1 MQAIDTLITDFSN
14 ATLKTFLRN
23 RASTFKP
30 RTEERDLTSQEAETY
45 ENITLLGEIACSEIE
60 TIVVYSLKT
69 LKPLHEKYNRKAQYE
84 TAKKH
89 LRQSEGEPRAG
100 LFVVYDADGCFRFSL
115 VVAQYAGTKIN
126 YTTPKRYSFFVSPQ
140 ESNKTFKQQLND
152 AKFSSVDGLLKAFSI
167 EKVSD
172 DFYKAFEPQFN
183 ALKNAII
190 GDATDDSE
198 KEQFTII
205 FIIRILFVG
214 FVQKKGWLGEKPQ
227 FLADFLKE
235 YTSRFK
241 GQNKF
246 YSHWLKPLFFE
257 ALNTP
262 FGRKV
267 AYQQNDFLPETE
279 VILQHAP
286 YLNGQLFK
294 PKQGV
299 DTLGLTFPD
308 EQISAFFEFLFTYN
322 FTIEENTLYDEE
334 LELNPEF
341 LGIIFERLVNKKF
354 GAVYTPRPEVDFM
367 CRMALLKWLEK
378 TTPCSQHDLYH
389 FFFREGGKGEAFDAV
404 QKEGDFSTAEIET
417 LITQLESVTV
427 CDPAAGSGAF
437 EVGML
442 QVLEELLQNLY
453 ARHNTPSAR
462 KTNKPTTYEMKRQII
477 GRSLY
482 GVEVQPSAVWINHLR
497 LWLSLFI
504 EMPDEEKE
512 SLTPLLPNLQFKV
525 CEGDSLVQRVGEKLF
540 PVRGLQSELSPEI
553 KQRIKALKEA
563 KASFF
568 FNQAEHKAEAIKNEE
583 VKLFALLLQEEI
595 NRLIDRLNPLST
607 TKQTTLALEVAQ
619 PQQLALT
626 VNAKEK
632 AAIEDQIAT
641 LQEQKTTLQKGS
653 LPFLWSVEFAEVF
666 LDKGGFDII
675 IGNPPYVRNEE
686 IQDPHGKL
694 TPTAYKEQ
702 LKLVLQQDFPGAIK
716 DKTVNGRSDLYCY
729 FYVHTLNLLN
739 QNGFQAFICSNSW
752 LDVGYGVWLQE
763 FLLAT
768 TPVEWIVDNHAKRSF
783 ANADVNTIISLIG
796 SPVPPKKAT
805 ALAQQTTK
813 FVAFKQPFETSIIT
827 ENLLAIA
834 QATDRTKTEAY
845 RLTAKTHASLKT
857 EGTDAETH
865 AYVGLKWGGVF
876 LRSPDIY
883 FTLMEKYGQH
893 FTKIG
898 TLAKEVKFGIKTG
911 SDAFFFLT
919 PLESVENKRIVK
931 VTNSVGWTGEIE
943 TEFLKPAIRNAREC
957 STIYLGLDDLKQ
969 YLLVCS
975 KTKEELRGM
984 KVLDYIEWGEK
995 ASVKIKQGS
1004 QKGEVIEGYQNISS
1018 IQGRRKWYDL
1028 NISKIYPL
1036 HFSYMID
1043 QIGTFIVAK
1052 AYFSANFHD
1061 LLIQEEYGISLN
1073 SSIFHLVQNI
1083 YGRAN
1088 FGGGLMKIQTSEL
1101 KQMELPNV
1109 PFGNYKPLLQALQKG
1124 SIFEEYGLD
1133 KDLPFA
1139 QQSPNPTPAR
1149 KAVDDVVFNALGL
1162 SQFERDEVYRAVC
1175 QLVWERTSKAKN
1187 KGA

>member
-568 FNQAEHKAEAIKNEE
+568 FNQAEHKADKIKNEE
-583 VKLFALLLQEEI
+583 VKLFDLLLQEEI
-595 NRLIDRLNPLST
+595 DRLQNHFKDFTSEQLFIVQPI
-607 TKQTTLALEVAQ
+607 QTIT
-619 PQQLALT
+619 P
-626 VNAKEK
+626 KEK
-632 AAIEDQIAT
+632 AAIEAQIAT
-641 LQEQKTTLQKGS
+641 LQEQKTTLQKGN

-702 LKLVLQQDFPGAIK
+702 LKLVLQQDFPEAIK

-739 QNGFQAFICSNSW
+739 PNGFQAFICSNSW

-898 TLAKEVKFGIKTG
+898 TLANHIKRGCMTG
-911 SDAFFFLT
+911 ADEFFFLK
-919 PLESVENKRIVK
+919 PLAPIGKDLTTK
-931 VTNSVGWTGEIE
+931 VSNASGWEGEIE
-943 TEFLKPAIRNAREC
+943 TAFLKPAIRNTREC
-957 STIYLGLDDLKQ
+957 TNFFLPPEDILQCLFVCTKSKSELKG
-969 YLLVCS
+969 
-975 KTKEELRGM
+975 TKALE
-984 KVLDYIEWGEK
+984 YIEWGE
-995 ASVKIKQGS
+995 SVEINIKQGVN
-1004 QKGEVIEGYQNISS
+1004 KGTLVKGYQSLSTTSNRKYWYNLGIS
-1018 IQGRRKWYDL
+1018 
-1028 NISKIYPL
+1028 NEYPL
-1036 HFSYMID
+1036 HFNFKID
-1043 QIGTFIVAK
+1043 QIGKCFIGK
-1052 AYFSANFHD
+1052 WLSSTNFYD
-1061 LLIQEEYGISLN
+1061 LDIEESYGLSLN
-1073 SSIFHLVQNI
+1073 SSIFHLIQNV
-1083 YGRAN
+1083 YGRSN
-1088 FGGGLMKIQTSEL
+1088 FGGGLLEIKAYEL

-1109 PFGNYKPLLQALQKG
+1109 PFDGYKPLLQALQKG

-1149 KAVDDVVFNALGL
+1149 KAVDDVIFNALGL
-1162 SQFERDEVYRAVC
+1162 SQLERDEVYRAVC
-1175 QLVWERTSKAKN
+1175 QLVWERTNKAKN

>member
-23 RASTFKP
+23 KASTFKP

-553 KQRIKALKEA
+553 KRRIKALKEA

-583 VKLFALLLQEEI
+583 VKLFDLLLQEEI

-666 LDKGGFDII
+666 LDKGGLI
-675 IGNPPYVRNEE
+675 
-686 IQDPHGKL
+686 L
-694 TPTAYKEQ
+694 
-702 LKLVLQQDFPGAIK
+702 
-716 DKTVNGRSDLYCY
+716 
-729 FYVHTLNLLN
+729 
-739 QNGFQAFICSNSW
+739 
-752 LDVGYGVWLQE
+752 
-763 FLLAT
+763 LLAT
-768 TPVEWIVDNHAKRSF
+768 PLMYATKKFKTPTVS
-783 ANADVNTIISLIG
+783 
-796 SPVPPKKAT
+796 
-805 ALAQQTTK
+805 
-813 FVAFKQPFETSIIT
+813 
-827 ENLLAIA
+827 
-834 QATDRTKTEAY
+834 
-845 RLTAKTHASLKT
+845 
-857 EGTDAETH
+857 
-865 AYVGLKWGGVF
+865 
-876 LRSPDIY
+876 
-883 FTLMEKYGQH
+883 
-893 FTKIG
+893 
-898 TLAKEVKFGIKTG
+898 
-911 SDAFFFLT
+911 
-919 PLESVENKRIVK
+919 
-931 VTNSVGWTGEIE
+931 
-943 TEFLKPAIRNAREC
+943 
-957 STIYLGLDDLKQ
+957 
-969 YLLVCS
+969 
-975 KTKEELRGM
+975 
-984 KVLDYIEWGEK
+984 
-995 ASVKIKQGS
+995 
-1004 QKGEVIEGYQNISS
+1004 
-1018 IQGRRKWYDL
+1018 
-1028 NISKIYPL
+1028 
-1036 HFSYMID
+1036 
-1043 QIGTFIVAK
+1043 
-1052 AYFSANFHD
+1052 
-1061 LLIQEEYGISLN
+1061 
-1073 SSIFHLVQNI
+1073 
-1083 YGRAN
+1083 
-1088 FGGGLMKIQTSEL
+1088 
-1101 KQMELPNV
+1101 
-1109 PFGNYKPLLQALQKG
+1109 
-1124 SIFEEYGLD
+1124 
-1133 KDLPFA
+1133 
-1139 QQSPNPTPAR
+1139 
-1149 KAVDDVVFNALGL
+1149 
-1162 SQFERDEVYRAVC
+1162 
-1175 QLVWERTSKAKN
+1175 
-1187 KGA
+1187 